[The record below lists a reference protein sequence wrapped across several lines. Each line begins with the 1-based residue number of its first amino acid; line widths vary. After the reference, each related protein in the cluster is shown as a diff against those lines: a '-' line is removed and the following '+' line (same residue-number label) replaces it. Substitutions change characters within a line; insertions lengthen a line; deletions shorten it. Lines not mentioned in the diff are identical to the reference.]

1 MAGGIGSGYHFLAGC
16 SKHWFQ
22 SPQYRARKIV
32 TTVEAQR
39 APQRLDGTAIRRDSS
54 VVAEAQRRRTA
65 RGWTW
70 ASVIVRALTATIN
83 APRFDPSQGLKQEAS
98 EIALKRNAPNPHFSG
113 SPPVARTSER
123 AHVNLGR
130 RNSPPPLS
138 TRGRSPPVPPSPPR
152 QCSPAV
158 PPSPPP
164 SPAPVLSS
172 GRHGSPAVPPTPP
185 PTPPPSPAGIEVDVS
200 NPVAA
205 VCWTELTELQ
215 KGSVPTRLTVY
226 PRADWGLRLA
236 DNKVSLG
243 AHSFEMGNTVQ
254 RFIPVRRGNRTTGK
268 GWWSTVKWDSAIPV
282 RRGFILHTLFFT
294 LPRLLLTVIVDI
306 PYAIVTALLEAIL
319 PLFCVGF
326 GSTVEGAFCGAG
338 ESSAGT
344 TAQGGVVGAL
354 YGPKERLQDTAFFA
368 FFFFDVFESRYRE
381 DGSDPVTSSHSCLS
395 LSWTMSTLGPSIW
408 ARLCVAQT
416 NPGRGICLCASSPT
430 PT

>member
-1 MAGGIGSGYHFLAGC
+1 MTMRLSGLLIELALNRWGHRQWVSFPSWVQQALLPISAIPGSKNSHDRRGSAGTAETRWDCYS
-16 SKHWFQ
+16 
-22 SPQYRARKIV
+22 
-32 TTVEAQR
+32 
-39 APQRLDGTAIRRDSS
+39 QRL
-54 VVAEAQRRRTA
+54 ERRRTA

-98 EIALKRNAPNPHFSG
+98 EITLKRNAPNPHFSG

-123 AHVNLGR
+123 AHVNLGH

-138 TRGRSPPVPPSPPR
+138 MRGRSPPVPPSPPR

-164 SPAPVLSS
+164 SPAPVLSF

-185 PTPPPSPAGIEVDVS
+185 PTPPLSPAGIEVDVS

-205 VCWTELTELQ
+205 VCWTE

-282 RRGFILHTLFFT
+282 RRGCTILL
-294 LPRLLLTVIVDI
+294 
-306 PYAIVTALLEAIL
+306 
-319 PLFCVGF
+319 
-326 GSTVEGAFCGAG
+326 
-338 ESSAGT
+338 
-344 TAQGGVVGAL
+344 
-354 YGPKERLQDTAFFA
+354 
-368 FFFFDVFESRYRE
+368 RYR
-381 DGSDPVTSSHSCLS
+381 GVSDLIDWEEHLSHL
-395 LSWTMSTLGPSIW
+395 T
-408 ARLCVAQT
+408 
-416 NPGRGICLCASSPT
+416 
-430 PT
+430 